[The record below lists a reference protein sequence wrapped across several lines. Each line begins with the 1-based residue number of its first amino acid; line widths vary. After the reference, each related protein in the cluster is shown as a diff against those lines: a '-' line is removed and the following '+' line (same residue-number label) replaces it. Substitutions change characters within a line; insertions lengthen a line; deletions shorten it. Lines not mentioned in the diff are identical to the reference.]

1 MKIAENAEKAAKA
14 DFAFKILL
22 FACLGHALT
31 HIYLALFPPILEPM
45 RNDFSL
51 SYKGIGFFYGL
62 CNVFFGL
69 GAVPSGWLSD
79 RWGEK
84 CLLVVFFGGCAAGGI
99 LIGLAESVGMLSLGV
114 IVLGLAT
121 SIYHP
126 VGNALISKGVSA
138 RGRAMGVNGIA
149 GSIGTALGPV
159 FAALAAG
166 YTPSWRWAFLG
177 FAAPSALLGLWLAKE
192 HLGPD
197 AVPVRREA
205 APAAE
210 PRSGKR
216 LSRANLLFFGLLLA
230 AMTLTGFYFNL
241 IITVLPEHLSQDAT
255 LENKI
260 TSGGIKMGF
269 SLIFGAAGQFIA
281 GTLSD
286 KLSARH
292 LYLGLL
298 ALVAPMVFLLG
309 HAGGSAL
316 LLLACAGS
324 FFIFGTQPVENT
336 IIAQFTPPRLRGAVY
351 GAKFILAFA
360 VGGGAGP
367 WVAAWVK
374 EDFGLARVFD
384 VATVAGLA
392 AFLCATAVSLIPAR
406 PAEKKLVTAANF
418 LTPTGR
424 PCSPTA
430 PGAAPTISPD

>member
-1 MKIAENAEKAAKA
+1 MNKA
-14 DFAFKILL
+14 DKTNFAFKILL
-22 FACLGHALT
+22 FTCVGHALT
-31 HIYLALFPPILEPM
+31 HIYLTLFPPILQPM

-51 SYKGIGFFYGL
+51 SYEGIGFLFGL

-79 RWGEK
+79 RLGEK
-84 CLLVVFFGGCAAGGI
+84 GLLVIFFWGCAAGGI
-99 LIGLAESVGMLSLGV
+99 LIGLAASVWMLALGV
-114 IVLGLAT
+114 IVLGLAS

-126 VGNALISKGVSA
+126 VGNALISKGIPA

-177 FAAPSALLGLWLAKE
+177 LAAPSALLGLWLAKE

-197 AVPVRREA
+197 AVPVRRQE
-205 APAAE
+205 APASE
-210 PRSGKR
+210 PRSGR
-216 LSRANLLFFGLLLA
+216 RFSIANLLFFGLLLA
-230 AMTLTGFYFNL
+230 AMTLTGFYFYL
-241 IITVLPEHLSQDAT
+241 IITVLPEHLSQNAS
-255 LENKI
+255 LEHKI
-260 TSGGIKMGF
+260 TSGGIKMGI

-292 LYLGLL
+292 LYMGLL
-298 ALVAPMVFLLG
+298 ALVAPMVYLLG
-309 HAGGSAL
+309 HAGGSTL

-336 IIAQFTPPRLRGAVY
+336 IIAQFTPPRWRGTVY
-351 GAKFILAFA
+351 SAKFILAFG

-367 WVAAWVK
+367 WVAGWVK

-384 VATVAGLA
+384 VAAAAGLSA
-392 AFLCATAVSLIPAR
+392 LLCASAVSLIP
-406 PAEKKLVTAANF
+406 
-418 LTPTGR
+418 GR
-424 PCSPTA
+424 PVEKGQSEEKTSDCHELMKTK
-430 PGAAPTISPD
+430 INDCH